1 MSPPAG
7 QAWWT
12 DETTDSFTV
21 GWASE
26 AEYVISVDETP
37 TVAVRLGPASET
49 YASLSYALSIL
60 PLALP
65 LFDLEP
71 FHGSVVEHEDRVL
84 AFLADSGIGKS
95 TMAATFRGRG
105 ARLIADDACAVD
117 EHGRVWPGPPLVA
130 PRVEAGAEGDG
141 RETYDGKQVVRLEG
155 HPSAPRE
162 PSAVV
167 VLERAPVPA
176 SVEPLSGRDG
186 LQKIFRYVRAPWA
199 LPVRRADLQLHT
211 VARLATLPIL
221 LVTFDGQLT
230 PPEDLADLVLSRLQ
244 TLT

>member
-37 TVAVRLGPASET
+37 TVTVRLGPASET

-60 PLALP
+60 PLGP

-95 TMAATFRGRG
+95 TMAATFRRRG

-117 EHGRVWPGPPLVA
+117 EHGQVWPGPPSGGSA
-130 PRVEAGAEGDG
+130 SGGRVEGSG
-141 RETYDGKQVVRLEG
+141 RENLRRQAGRKARGSSNCAEK
-155 HPSAPRE
+155 

-186 LQKIFRYVRAPWA
+186 LQKIFRYVR
-199 LPVRRADLQLHT
+199 LPGR
-211 VARLATLPIL
+211 
-221 LVTFDGQLT
+221 
-230 PPEDLADLVLSRLQ
+230 SRSGGR
-244 TLT
+244 TSSSTRWRGSRPFRSSWSRSMSG